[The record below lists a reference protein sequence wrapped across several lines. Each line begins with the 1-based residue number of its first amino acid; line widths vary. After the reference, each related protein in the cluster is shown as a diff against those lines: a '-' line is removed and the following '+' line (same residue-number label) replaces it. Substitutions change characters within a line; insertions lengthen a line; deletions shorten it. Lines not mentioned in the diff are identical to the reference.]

1 MIWYDV
7 TSSYQWE
14 VKYQARN
21 EGGWYDID
29 EKKRDQKWNAMLM
42 DICYW
47 SILYALLLCIMHQYN
62 RNKTKWIV

>member
-29 EKKRDQKWNAMLM
+29 EKKKEIKNEMLCLWTFVTEASYM
-42 DICYW
+42 
-47 SILYALLLCIMHQYN
+47 LLLCIMHQYN

>member
-1 MIWYDV
+1 MMLHHP
-7 TSSYQWE
+7 YQWE

-29 EKKRDQKWNAMLM
+29 EKKKDQKWNAMLM

-47 SILYALLLCIMHQYN
+47 SILYATIMHHASIKSN
-62 RNKTKWIV
+62 